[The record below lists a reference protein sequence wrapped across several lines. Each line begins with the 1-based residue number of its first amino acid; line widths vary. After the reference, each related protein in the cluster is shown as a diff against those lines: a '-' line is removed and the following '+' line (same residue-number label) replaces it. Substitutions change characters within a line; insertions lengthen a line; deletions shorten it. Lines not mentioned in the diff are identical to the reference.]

1 LEWKFLKKEKPT
13 KNIFKRFFPVYLNHI
28 ILNPSPTKPHENP
41 NRLTLQ
47 KKSRRRPPRLHPFF
61 RAVRPGAFCSNPKN
75 HFFRKRA
82 RELWRE
88 AEAGEMAQFG
98 DGGGDERRG
107 WDPLRSDS
115 APPTMEGSA
124 AAAVAAEGMF
134 GGGGGPGGGSF
145 FSGMDGLGARLDE
158 VSRLRGAVAQVKGV
172 IGLELIEV
180 FGFFAL

>member
-1 LEWKFLKKEKPT
+1 LFKPKKP
-13 KNIFKRFFPVYLNHI
+13 
-28 ILNPSPTKPHENP
+28 
-41 NRLTLQ
+41 
-47 KKSRRRPPRLHPFF
+47 
-61 RAVRPGAFCSNPKN
+61 
-75 HFFRKRA
+75 FFRKRA
-82 RELWRE
+82 RDLWRE

-98 DGGGDERRG
+98 DGGGGGEDEGGGDARRG

-124 AAAVAAEGMF
+124 AEGMF
-134 GGGGGPGGGSF
+134 GGGGGPGGRSF

-172 IGLELIEV
+172 LGLELIEV